1 MRKRHA
7 LGISLFWLGL
17 VACENSAAKLPEL
30 YGQDTAVVD
39 ERGSEETRMIR
50 RYLEC
55 KGRRC
60 EDMYPDGAEAV
71 AERSPEFKDVW
82 DTLAQSESSLSP
94 AEYAQRLQP
103 KKRVRR

>member
-1 MRKRHA
+1 MRKRRV
-7 LGISLFWLGL
+7 LEVSLLWIGL
-17 VACENSAAKLPEL
+17 MACEKSAAQLPEP
-30 YGQDTAVVD
+30 YTRDTAVVD
-39 ERGSEETRMIR
+39 ERGSPEKRMIR

-60 EDMYPDGAEAV
+60 EDMFPQGAEAV
-71 AERSPEFKDVW
+71 EDRSPAFKDVW
-82 DTLAQSESSLSP
+82 DTLAQSESSLSA